1 MDARCARCARCALGQ
16 IRTADTRFRR
26 AVLYP
31 LSYEGG
37 ERSRSWSR
45 NTAPEH
51 GTSLIMVENGL
62 HTSGEGLKA
71 PENALSPPL
80 GVREPGYR
88 AGEIGKSGDQ
98 TPARSARRTGLP
110 ARTSTPRPGR
120 PATATPG
127 APMRCLACAARSAA
141 RVIGCLGNPACLRI
155 EALAPHAV
163 KIGDTG
169 VQLERVAAYV
179 ADDKRDPWHRAD
191 GH

>member
-1 MDARCARCARCALGQ
+1 M
-16 IRTADTRFRR
+16 
-26 AVLYP
+26 LYP

-88 AGEIGKSGDQ
+88 AGEDRKV
-98 TPARSARRTGLP
+98 R
-110 ARTSTPRPGR
+110 RPGS
-120 PATATPG
+120 
-127 APMRCLACAARSAA
+127 CSLSS
-141 RVIGCLGNPACLRI
+141 
-155 EALAPHAV
+155 
-163 KIGDTG
+163 
-169 VQLERVAAYV
+169 
-179 ADDKRDPWHRAD
+179 AD
-191 GH
+191 GSTGSQQYSPSR